1 MVFKNLIMK
10 KYIYILIFIPFLT
23 FSQGINLELN
33 QVLLLDLD
41 PNNSVNT
48 TYVVPEGKVWKAT
61 SVQGRLYL
69 SQNSGT
75 STYTD
80 QIMIYINDK
89 SVMLGYSSGGN
100 IAAYNSTS
108 FPMWL
113 PEGTT
118 IQGSSGAIFLS
129 VLEFNAQ

>member
-1 MVFKNLIMK
+1 MK
-10 KYIYILIFIPFLT
+10 KFLYILIFIPFLT

-33 QVLLLDLD
+33 QVLLLDLT
-41 PNNSVNT
+41 SEIGSATT
-48 TYVVPEGKVWKAT
+48 TYVVPEGKIWKAT
-61 SVQGRLYL
+61 SVQGNLYL
-69 SQNSGT
+69 QQTANS
-75 STYTD
+75 SSYYSD
-80 QIMIYINDK
+80 QITIEINDK
-89 SVMLGYSSGGN
+89 NVLLGYSSGGN

-118 IQGSSGAIFLS
+118 IEGSSGAVFLS